1 MIAKKYRLREYEVS
15 RVFKKGRPFF
25 WTYWT
30 MNCLE
35 VRNAKN
41 HRMAVSISRK
51 HDKRAV
57 ARNRYR
63 RGLYD
68 GMRDILASTKY
79 IERSSLTLDMPEG
92 ISPVQSTKIDTPIPT
107 LPQTRNFLCVFT
119 LKKGLKLTEKKIPTV
134 WIEDARKLLQKISPV
149 IMN

>member
-1 MIAKKYRLREYEVS
+1 
-15 RVFKKGRPFF
+15 
-25 WTYWT
+25 

-35 VRNAKN
+35 DRRGKN

-57 ARNRYR
+57 QRNRYR

-79 IERSSLTLDMPEG
+79 IERSSLPLDMPVG

-119 LKKGLKLTEKKIPTV
+119 LKKGLKIPEKKIPET
-134 WIEDARKLLQKISPV
+134 WIDDAKKLLSGV
-149 IMN
+149 V

>member
-1 MIAKKYRLREYEVS
+1 MISKKYRLREYEVS

-25 WTYWT
+25 SEFWT

-35 VRNAKN
+35 SRGAKN

-57 ARNRYR
+57 QRNRYR

-68 GMRDILASTKY
+68 GLLSALRTPADKY
-79 IERSSLTLDMPEG
+79 F
-92 ISPVQSTKIDTPIPT
+92 Q
-107 LPQTRNFLCVFT
+107 CVFT
-119 LKKGLKLTEKKIPTV
+119 LKK
-134 WIEDARKLLQKISPV
+134 
-149 IMN
+149 

>member
-35 VRNAKN
+35 VRNSKH

-57 ARNRYR
+57 QRNRYR

-68 GMRDILASTKY
+68 GLLPSLKFSV
-79 IERSSLTLDMPEG
+79 SSLE
-92 ISPVQSTKIDTPIPT
+92 SDTSSEPAQNWKLKT
-107 LPQTRNFLCVFT
+107 CLPDRQAQNFYQCIFT
-119 LKKGLKLTEKKIPTV
+119 LKKGLKIPERKIPIE
-134 WIEDARKLLQKISPV
+134 WLEDAQRLIQRITSGAK
-149 IMN
+149 N

>member
-1 MIAKKYRLREYEVS
+1 MIAQKYRLREYEVS

-30 MNCLE
+30 MNAYE
-35 VRNAKN
+35 ARGTH

-57 ARNRYR
+57 QRNRYR

-68 GMRDILASTKY
+68 AMKNLLIVPSTDSNDKLWTINNKRY
-79 IERSSLTLDMPEG
+79 Q
-92 ISPVQSTKIDTPIPT
+92 V
-107 LPQTRNFLCVFT
+107 VFT
-119 LKKGLKLTEKKIPTV
+119 LKKGLKIPEKKIPQA
-134 WIEDARKLLQKISPV
+134 WIDDAIQIFTNAKKK
-149 IMN
+149 

>member
-25 WTYWT
+25 WTYWM

-35 VRNAKN
+35 ARNATSHK
-41 HRMAVSISRK
+41 MAVSISRK

-57 ARNRYR
+57 QRNRYR

-68 GMRDILASTKY
+68 GLLPSLKFSV
-79 IERSSLTLDMPEG
+79 SSW
-92 ISPVQSTKIDTPIPT
+92 KHNDTNET
-107 LPQTRNFLCVFT
+107 TQNFFHCVFT
-119 LKKGLKLTEKKIPTV
+119 LKKGLKIPEKKIPTEWV
-134 WIEDARKLLQKISPV
+134 EDARKLIEKISPG

>member
-1 MIAKKYRLREYEVS
+1 
-15 RVFKKGRPFF
+15 
-25 WTYWT
+25 

-35 VRNAKN
+35 GRNATC

-57 ARNRYR
+57 QRNRYR

-68 GMRDILASTKY
+68 GLLPILK
-79 IERSSLTLDMPEG
+79 
-92 ISPVQSTKIDTPIPT
+92 TPANNYFQCI
-107 LPQTRNFLCVFT
+107 FT
-119 LKKGLKLTEKKIPTV
+119 LKKGLKIPEKKIPIEWV
-134 WIEDARKLLQKISPV
+134 EDARKLLDKVSQG

>member
-1 MIAKKYRLREYEVS
+1 MIAKKYRLKEYEVS

-35 VRNAKN
+35 AKNAKS

-57 ARNRYR
+57 QRNRYR

-68 GMRDILASTKY
+68 AM
-79 IERSSLTLDMPEG
+79 
-92 ISPVQSTKIDTPIPT
+92 
-107 LPQTRNFLCVFT
+107 LPFLKWTAKNNYQCVFT
-119 LKKGLKLTEKKIPTV
+119 LKKWLKIPEKKIPTV
-134 WIEDARKLLQKISPV
+134 FVEDAERLLQKLW